1 MASLREVVEKAKTYV
16 AQSEKNEAWR
26 KRCRSSNSDHNEKP
40 KRQKQP
46 EVKIDLYTDKKIDDF
61 EIATKVRQQISKW
74 QRGQSDTYL
83 KGLKEH
89 EHFEIK
95 LHPSAQAAL
104 ASDKLDSVTLSC
116 LTCNKNIPVGI
127 RQNSGSC
134 VLSNWTRH
142 VKTCRPAK
150 V

>member
-1 MASLREVVEKAKTYV
+1 MNIPPGHMASLREVIEKAKTYV
-16 AQSEKNEAWR
+16 AQSEKNEGWR
-26 KRCRSSNSDHNEKP
+26 KRCRSSNSNHNEKP

-89 EHFEIK
+89 EHFEIQ
-95 LHPSAQAAL
+95 LHPSAQAAP
-104 ASDKLDSVTLSC
+104 SDKLDSITLSC
-116 LTCNKNIPVGI
+116 LTCNKSIPVGI
-127 RQNSGSC
+127 R
-134 VLSNWTRH
+134 
-142 VKTCRPAK
+142 
-150 V
+150 